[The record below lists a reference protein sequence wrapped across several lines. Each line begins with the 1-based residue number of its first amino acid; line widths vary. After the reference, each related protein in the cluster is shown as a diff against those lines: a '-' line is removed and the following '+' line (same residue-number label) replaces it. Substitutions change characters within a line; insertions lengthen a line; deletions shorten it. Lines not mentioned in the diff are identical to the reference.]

1 MSDEFIKIATREINE
16 EISGLEQLL
25 SACQNDTDVFSSADK
40 FQKHTH
46 KIKGLAPMM
55 GKEELGSFSAL
66 LDSTLEKMMN
76 GTTITGIF
84 NDMIDSI
91 SLMKKSM
98 SEPDCDLAE
107 IKNRISQILNN
118 LK

>member
-1 MSDEFIKIATREINE
+1 MSDEFIEIATKEINE
-16 EISGLEQLL
+16 EISGMAQLL
-25 SACQNDTDVFSSADK
+25 SACQNDADVFSSAGK

-55 GKEELGSFSAL
+55 GKEELGSFSAI
-66 LDSTLEKMMN
+66 LDSILKKMIDGVIIN
-76 GTTITGIF
+76 GIF
-84 NDMIDSI
+84 NDMTNSI

-98 SEPDCDLAE
+98 SEPDYDLAE

>member
-1 MSDEFIKIATREINE
+1 MSDEFIKIATKEINE
-16 EISGLEQLL
+16 EISELDQLL
-25 SACQNDTDVFSSADK
+25 SACQNDADVFSSADK

-66 LDSTLEKMMN
+66 LDSILRKMMN
-76 GTTITGIF
+76 GATINDIF

-98 SEPDCDLAE
+98 SEPDCDFTE
-107 IKNRISQILNN
+107 IKHKISQILNN

>member
-1 MSDEFIKIATREINE
+1 MSDEFIKIATNEINE
-16 EISGLEQLL
+16 EISELDQLL
-25 SACQNDTDVFSSADK
+25 SACQNDADVFSSADK

-66 LDSTLEKMMN
+66 LDSILRKMMN
-76 GTTITGIF
+76 GATINDIF

-98 SEPDCDLAE
+98 SEPDYNLAE
-107 IKNRISQILNN
+107 IKIRISQILNN
-118 LK
+118 LN

>member
-1 MSDEFIKIATREINE
+1 MSDEFIEIATQEINE

-25 SACQNDTDVFSSADK
+25 PACQNDADIFSSAGK

-55 GKEELGSFSAL
+55 GKEELGSFSAI
-66 LDSTLEKMMN
+66 LDSILKKMID
-76 GTTITGIF
+76 GVIIDGIF
-84 NDMIDSI
+84 NDMTDSI

-98 SEPDCDLAE
+98 SEPKCDLAE

>member
-1 MSDEFIKIATREINE
+1 MSDEFIKIATKEINE
-16 EISGLEQLL
+16 ELSGMGQLL
-25 SACQNDTDVFSSADK
+25 SACQNDTDVFSGAGK

-55 GKEELGSFSAL
+55 GKEELGSFSAI
-66 LDSTLEKMMN
+66 LDSIFKKMID
-76 GTTITGIF
+76 GVTIDGVF
-84 NDMIDSI
+84 NDMTDSI

-98 SEPDCDLAE
+98 SEPECDLVE
-107 IKNRISQILNN
+107 IKNRFSQILNN

>member
-1 MSDEFIKIATREINE
+1 MSDEFIEIATQEINE
-16 EISGLEQLL
+16 EISELEQLL
-25 SACQNDTDVFSSADK
+25 SACQNDADVFSRSGK

-55 GKEELGSFSAL
+55 GKEELGSFSAI
-66 LDSTLEKMMN
+66 LDSILIKMIDGAM
-76 GTTITGIF
+76 IDGIF
-84 NDMIDSI
+84 NDMTDSI

-98 SEPDCDLAE
+98 SEPECDLTE

-118 LK
+118 LN

>member
-1 MSDEFIKIATREINE
+1 MSDEFIEIATQEINE
-16 EISGLEQLL
+16 EISGMGQLL
-25 SACQNDTDVFSSADK
+25 SACQNDADVFSGADE

-55 GKEELGSFSAL
+55 GKEELGSFSVI
-66 LDSTLEKMMN
+66 LDSILKKLID
-76 GTTITGIF
+76 GVTIDGVF
-84 NDMIDSI
+84 NDMTDSI

-98 SEPDCDLAE
+98 SEPECDFAE
-107 IKNRISQILNN
+107 IKNRVSQILNN

>member
-55 GKEELGSFSAL
+55 GKEELGSFSSI
-66 LDSTLEKMMN
+66 LDSIQKKMID
-76 GTTITGIF
+76 GTAINGIF
-84 NDMIDSI
+84 NDMTDSI

-107 IKNRISQILNN
+107 IKNRISQIMNN